1 MSLKRTWT
9 FLLEEKKTF
18 EEVKQYFL
26 AITLAGKKH
35 RKLERLKG
43 ATSIHPGTSVY
54 TQKPRVGLR
63 NEEAEMALR
72 ALFSKLGLT

>member
-26 AITLAGKKH
+26 AITLAGKAQKARKAERGNKH
-35 RKLERLKG
+35 SSRNICL
-43 ATSIHPGTSVY
+43 Y
-54 TQKPRVGLR
+54 TKTK
-63 NEEAEMALR
+63 
-72 ALFSKLGLT
+72 SWTKK